1 MYEATTAAIL
11 MAGLFMSF
19 LVEYIG
25 YRFVKSRAKK
35 AAAAQSMQGTVMS
48 VQSVRSLELISVYIM
63 EAGVIFHS
71 MSKLFFSTPPPR
83 KTLHANRLP
92 VIGLTLVVAGD
103 SFLLTLFVVIIFHQM
118 FEGLALG
125 TRIAALGTGS
135 GSSSFT
141 LGHSHGPTTHTSP
154 TTDTKATSENSA
166 TIARPEDSA
175 TSHTELSGDAAAPLF
190 HVSMAKKIYLATAF
204 ALVTP
209 VGMAIGIGVLD
220 VFNGNDPQTIVAI
233 GVLDAFSAGI
243 LLWVGVVEMWAA
255 DWVFGGGLTDASG
268 LVTGLGMG
276 GLVSGMVVMS
286 VLGKWA

>member
-1 MYEATTAAIL
+1 
-11 MAGLFMSF
+11 
-19 LVEYIG
+19 
-25 YRFVKSRAKK
+25 
-35 AAAAQSMQGTVMS
+35 
-48 VQSVRSLELISVYIM
+48 
-63 EAGVIFHS
+63 
-71 MSKLFFSTPPPR
+71 
-83 KTLHANRLP
+83 
-92 VIGLTLVVAGD
+92 
-103 SFLLTLFVVIIFHQM
+103 M

-141 LGHSHGPTTHTSP
+141 LGHSHGHTTHPSP
-154 TTDTKATSENSA
+154 ITETKAASENSA
-166 TIARPEDSA
+166 TARPEDSA
-175 TSHTELSGDAAAPLF
+175 TFHTELSGDAAAPLF